1 MYSIFLKAS
10 RMLAILK
17 KNKYH
22 CLKPQTSHLM
32 SEKKK
37 NTNVGGGESRTKD
50 TEIPGVI
57 YLSNMTYIVKRRE

>member
-1 MYSIFLKAS
+1 
-10 RMLAILK
+10 
-17 KNKYH
+17 
-22 CLKPQTSHLM
+22 M